1 MNVATLQVSGSL
13 ESKFNYHFDVA
24 LYYFVCFGA
33 SSRGRNSVLPALE
46 VKSRSGHCQTE
57 KEEQFYILTALL
69 FFFQSSDRS
78 MPKLI
83 NSTDSAMP
91 AKT

>member
-13 ESKFNYHFDVA
+13 ESKFNYHVDVA

-57 KEEQFYILTALL
+57 KEEQFYILQLCY
-69 FFFQSSDRS
+69 SS
-78 MPKLI
+78 MQGPGEVGPGFGPPLKL
-83 NSTDSAMP
+83 
-91 AKT
+91 KF